1 MDSMLTR
8 RQFSFVVTA
17 LPLLRT
23 RQLRAAPAVTA
34 EIWGGDRRT
43 RSAADTVVVQQDG
56 GTGYARLREK
66 IEPTQTSMLSI
77 TNTNT
82 AFQLWVAMSRQPDD
96 QWQYLGLGGTWWRAH
111 DIGHDASGSQANFLF
126 DRTTAGRLA
135 AALKIP
141 MHERRKLDG
150 GLRYSWSLPTKA
162 TTDTS
167 IAIPVT
173 LRIVN
178 AGKTA
183 VGFLSDGRFFK
194 FAVSRD
200 GKPVTRRDLDHP
212 GGGTAPAEL
221 RVLKPGD
228 NAEVTCRDLRLW
240 AALDQPGNYD
250 IHATFNSSLRK
261 DGVMPTTAAEQANW
275 WDIAPDARGTIL
287 VA

>member
-1 MDSMLTR
+1 MLTR
-8 RQFSFVVTA
+8 RQFSFLVTA
-17 LPLLRT
+17 LPLLRA
-23 RQLRAAPAVTA
+23 RQLRAAPVATA
-34 EIWGGDRRT
+34 EIWGGERRT
-43 RSAADTVVVQQDG
+43 SSAADTVVVQQDG
-56 GTGYARLREK
+56 GTGYAHLREK
-66 IEPTQTSMLSI
+66 IDPTQTTMLST

-96 QWQYLGLGGTWWRAH
+96 QWQYLGMGDIWWRAH
-111 DIGHDASGSQANFLF
+111 HIGHDASGSQANFLF
-126 DRTTAGRLA
+126 DRATAVRLA

-141 MHERRKLDG
+141 LHERRQLDG
-150 GLRYSWSLPTKA
+150 GLRYSWSLPATA

-183 VGFLSDGRFFK
+183 VGFLRDGRFFK

-200 GKPVTRRDLDHP
+200 GKPVTTKVVGNP
-212 GGGTAPAEL
+212 GAGSAPAEL
-221 RVLKPGD
+221 CMLKPGD
-228 NAEVTCRDLRLW
+228 NAEVTCRDLRRW
-240 AALDQPGNYD
+240 ATLDHPGKYE
-250 IHATFNSSLRK
+250 IHATFNSAVRK
-261 DGVMPTTAAEQANW
+261 EGVMPTTAAEQASW